1 MSNLPTP
8 QAKRLRKPS
17 WRDARLLSGL
27 LLVLLSTAAGSWA
40 IAHAD
45 DRVPMYAASGPL
57 LPGQALSPERLTRVD
72 VRLDDAVA
80 GYLPASSGPPRDAVV
95 LREVREG
102 ELVPRS
108 ALGTREQLD
117 SQPLTLQ
124 ADATSASTL
133 KEGSVVDVYVN
144 LPKAG
149 TTSREFEGPQ
159 KAVESASVLRL
170 GEDRGA
176 LGSSSATRPIV
187 LMVPSTQVGDLIGAV
202 DNGARV
208 TLVAVPG
215 AVTKGDS

>member
-8 QAKRLRKPS
+8 AAKRLRKPS

-57 LPGQALSPERLTRVD
+57 LPGQALSADRLTRVD
-72 VRLDDAVA
+72 VRLDEAVA
-80 GYLPASSGPPRDAVV
+80 GYLSAGTALPGDAVV
-95 LREVREG
+95 LREVRPG
-102 ELVPRS
+102 ELVPAS
-108 ALGTREQLD
+108 ALGTRDELD

-144 LPKAG
+144 LPKSGAG
-149 TTSREFEGPQ
+149 AREFEGPQ

-176 LGSSSATRPIV
+176 LGSTSATRPIV
-187 LMVPSTQVGDLIGAV
+187 LMVPSSQVGDLIGAV

-215 AVTKGDS
+215 AVTKGAS